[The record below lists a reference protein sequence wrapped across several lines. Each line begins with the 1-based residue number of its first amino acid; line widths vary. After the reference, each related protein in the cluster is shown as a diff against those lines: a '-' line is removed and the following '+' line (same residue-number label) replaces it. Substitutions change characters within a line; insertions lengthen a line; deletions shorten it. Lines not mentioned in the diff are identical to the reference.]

1 LFCYE
6 VGLLYVS
13 AVGYGAWLN
22 LLKGKLME
30 TLIRLYITKIEDGWT
45 MSDEEIAQFDKI
57 QLLYMNTVIRRM
69 EKYGAYRNK
78 EG

>member
-1 LFCYE
+1 M
-6 VGLLYVS
+6 S